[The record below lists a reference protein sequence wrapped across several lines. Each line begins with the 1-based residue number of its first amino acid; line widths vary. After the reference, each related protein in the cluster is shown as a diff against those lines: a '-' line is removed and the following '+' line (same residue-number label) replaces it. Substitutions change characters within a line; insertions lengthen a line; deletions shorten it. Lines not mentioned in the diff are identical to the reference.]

1 MNIYRIRCA
10 LQILGILILS
20 SAVALGD
27 EWQVV
32 VNNGDTVPGDSR
44 TFNSYN
50 PPSLNIAQQVV
61 FRARSKGGTGGQPAH
76 GVYFRDMQTGGTPA
90 IAIFDRNT
98 VVPDPNNLAETF
110 IEPPS
115 IPRIDIWGDMIAS
128 RGVHPPV
135 WRYYASDGS
144 ETRAGTTGIYANP
157 FGTLITG
164 ASNLGEVPEFPFF
177 AVPGIVSDFP
187 DFADPGAG
195 AVKFDVF
202 PGAPAVVG
210 STIVFK
216 GNYSLDNVSRTGVY
230 YRDLQ
235 NAPAGGNL
243 PSVLIANNGETFI
256 PGTKILFG
264 STAPPSAAVGPP
276 PNYHEQLVVFAGF
289 DNEDNPTAGGI
300 YLARLSGPNPPL
312 LPLVEIGSQVPGE
325 VNGTVFNRLGEGVS
339 FDGRFVAFWGA
350 WGEQQKNLVLQCPEN
365 GNRDRIE
372 YCRKLYPHGFAT
384 SVPVFQGMFVH
395 DILSGR
401 TRAVAKTPGDFD
413 DFVYWNFSGRV
424 PNTGGGDD
432 DGELARWRSA
442 AFVAVSGLVD
452 GVHTDPG
459 YHAAFKA
466 RSGIVNPD
474 TLSYIDPIDG
484 IYLGNGPRLQRIQTL
499 VETGMNGILFDPE
512 AVDPETI
519 DPAAAVDRIPLPVT
533 EMGIERD
540 GFRGDS
546 IAVTV
551 TMGTEEAGWA
561 GIYLT
566 TVR

>member
-1 MNIYRIRCA
+1 MNIYRIRSA
-10 LQILGILILS
+10 LLILGVLVLS

-50 PPSLNIAQQVV
+50 PPSLNVTQQVV

-76 GVYFRDMQTGGTPA
+76 GVFIRDMLTGEVPVIT
-90 IAIFDRNT
+90 IFDRNT
-98 VVPDPNNLAETF
+98 AVPDPNNLGTTF

-115 IPRIDIWGDMIAS
+115 FPRIDIWGDMIAS

-135 WRYYASDGS
+135 WRYFADDGV

-157 FGTLITG
+157 FGSLITG

-177 AVPGIVSDFP
+177 AVPGAVFDFR
-187 DFADPGAG
+187 DMVVPGAG
-195 AVKFDVF
+195 GIKFDVF
-202 PGAPAVVG
+202 PGAAAVTG
-210 STIVFK
+210 TTIVFK
-216 GNYSLDNVSRTGVY
+216 GNYALGDNSRTGVY

-235 NAPAGGNL
+235 DDPAGGKS

-256 PGTKILFG
+256 PGTKTLFG

-276 PNYHEQLVVFAGF
+276 PTYDEQLVVFAGF
-289 DNEDNPTAGGI
+289 DNEEEPTAGGI
-300 YLARLSGPNPPL
+300 YLAQLTGPNPPL
-312 LPLVEIGSQVPGE
+312 IPLVEIGSQVPGE
-325 VNGTVFNRLGEGVS
+325 ANGTVFNRLGEGVS

-350 WGEQQKNLVLQCPEN
+350 WGQQQKNLILQCPEH

-372 YCRKLYPHGFAT
+372 YCMKLYPNGFPT
-384 SVPVFQGMFVH
+384 SVPVFQGIFVY
-395 DILSGR
+395 DLLSGR
-401 TRAVAKTPGDFD
+401 TRVVAKTPDDFD

-432 DGELARWRSA
+432 DGELARWRST

-452 GVHTDPG
+452 GVHTDLD

-466 RSGIVNPD
+466 RTGIVDPD
-474 TLSYIDPIDG
+474 TLWYANPTDG
-484 IYLGNGPRLQRIQTL
+484 IYLGKGPKPRLTRTL
-499 VETGMNGILFDPE
+499 VETGMNGTLFDPE
-512 AVDPETI
+512 AVDP
-519 DPAAAVDRIPLPVT
+519 AVALGDVDLIPLPVT

-540 GFRGDS
+540 SFRGNS

-566 TVR
+566 KVR